1 MQILRQSGYLQSM
14 HNQAFCAASNKGA
27 FYGDFAHFQRGN
39 FAMRLRKLLYLLTIF
54 SGQPVDYSTGHSAQ
68 KWA

>member
-1 MQILRQSGYLQSM
+1 MQILRQSGYLQPM
-14 HNQAFCAASNKGA
+14 HNQAFCAASNKA
-27 FYGDFAHFQRGN
+27 SFYGDFAHFQRGN

-54 SGQPVDYSTGHSAQ
+54 SGQPVDRFTREIGQ

>member
-1 MQILRQSGYLQSM
+1 MQILRQSADLQPM

-27 FYGDFAHFQRGN
+27 FYGDFAHYRRGN

-54 SGQPVDYSTGHSAQ
+54 SGQPVYYPIGHSAQ